1 MNRRSKFSV
10 IFFYIAIA
18 CLFCSCV
25 NDRQYI
31 GVSKNEIVEQLRL
44 SDGKYLLGYYY
55 EPFKLNYSCISY
67 SSKDLIYNDKRAML
81 SKKWHIDFAGKIG
94 WLIPQSSQTII
105 FDHNDIVIEQ
115 YTTHTYDGP

>member
-1 MNRRSKFSV
+1 MNRTSKNLTL
-10 IFFYIAIA
+10 
-18 CLFCSCV
+18 LFCMTIASLLCSCA

-31 GVSKNEIVEQLRL
+31 GMSKNEIMEQLRP
-44 SDGKYLLGYYY
+44 SEGKYLLGYYY

-67 SSKDLIYNDKRAML
+67 SSKDLIYNDKRAMS

-105 FDHNDIVIEQ
+105 FDHNDVVIEQ